1 MIHPNH
7 AQHHTHLIYEQPLN
21 RTNNS
26 PSCCLK
32 KQKGPISL
40 SIALLKRLPV
50 PLANSDE
57 SNRQQLQQ
65 RFFRFSNG
73 FNRLERLDDGVGV
86 LFRLGLAAQVAGYRL
101 W

>member
-50 PLANSDE
+50 PLANSENPTDN
-57 SNRQQLQQ
+57 SYNNA
-65 RFFRFSNG
+65 FFVSPT
-73 FNRLERLDDGVGV
+73 
-86 LFRLGLAAQVAGYRL
+86 ASIA
-101 W
+101 